1 MENKRPYRN
10 HVTPKMEGPGMWL
23 ILDTDGWSKTC
34 ENQVGQLFL
43 SRVGDLEKPTE
54 VLGHQDLGKPWKSW
68 VADIPICWLVY
79 GNNQSFGQSLLYV
92 QWFHLKWFL
101 QFWCIE
107 IYRTKQIILAK
118 RQGSNPPFDLTPHVF
133 IISPSLELANGEH
146 AHEASLELWTFSAGF
161 TWDAFCKGYKVGP
174 KNQL

>member
-1 MENKRPYRN
+1 MVDT
-10 HVTPKMEGPGMWL
+10 HV
-23 ILDTDGWSKTC
+23 DGWSPC
-34 ENQVGQLFL
+34 ENQVGQIFL
-43 SRVGDLEKPTE
+43 ESRDLGEPTE
-54 VLGHQDLGKPWKSW
+54 VLGLTFQDT
-68 VADIPICWLVY
+68 WLVY

-92 QWFHLKWFL
+92 PWFHLKWFL
-101 QFWCIE
+101 HFWCIE
-107 IYRTKQIILAK
+107 IIDQKQIILAK

-174 KNQL
+174 KTSYCYKWSCLYNPYK